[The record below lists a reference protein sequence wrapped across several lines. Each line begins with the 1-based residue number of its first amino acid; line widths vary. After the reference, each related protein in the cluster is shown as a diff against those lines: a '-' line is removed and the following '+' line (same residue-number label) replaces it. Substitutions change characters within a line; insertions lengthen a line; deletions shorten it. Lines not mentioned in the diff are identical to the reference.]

1 MAVARCDAA
10 ISITKLRRAVPLL
23 LAWCDDITDTEG
35 ANAVTSRHRFWHI
48 FLNIFDI
55 IYFTIACV
63 AGHGAPR
70 IPPASAERS
79 MLQAAGGQTCENARG
94 PPRSSR
100 KYPAP
105 LYSSIQRAGV
115 SGCPSHHGSRRG
127 PRPMRCADP
136 PGRTLVRRADGTD
149 ELCGSAVRDR
159 PDRVQLTVFWN
170 GYAER
175 LIGSIR
181 RESVDHMIVL
191 GEAHLRR
198 VLNVCRAVGYRARRG
213 WANRCRGGRSSRRR
227 RRAFTGLIPQV

>member
-1 MAVARCDAA
+1 M
-10 ISITKLRRAVPLL
+10 
-23 LAWCDDITDTEG
+23 
-35 ANAVTSRHRFWHI
+35 TSRHRFWHI

-149 ELCGSAVRDR
+149 ELRGSAVRDR
-159 PDRVQLTVFWN
+159 SDRVQLTVFWN
-170 GYAER
+170 GFAER

-198 VLNVCRAVGYRARRG
+198 ILKSYARYYNGFRTHRSLNKDAPASRSVQRTGVIRSHAIL
-213 WANRCRGGRSSRRR
+213 GGLHHHYSR
-227 RRAFTGLIPQV
+227 V

>member
-1 MAVARCDAA
+1 M
-10 ISITKLRRAVPLL
+10 
-23 LAWCDDITDTEG
+23 
-35 ANAVTSRHRFWHI
+35 TSRHRFWHI

-149 ELCGSAVRDR
+149 ELRGSAVRDR
-159 PDRVQLTVFWN
+159 PDRVQLTVLWN
-170 GYAER
+170 GCAER

-181 RESVDHMIVL
+181 RECIDHVIMSWCSANVICATFCYCTKITTTPRAL
-191 GEAHLRR
+191 TWS
-198 VLNVCRAVGYRARRG
+198 LNKDAPVPRGVEWAANIVCRPIL
-213 WANRCRGGRSSRRR
+213 GGLHHQYGRM
-227 RRAFTGLIPQV
+227 